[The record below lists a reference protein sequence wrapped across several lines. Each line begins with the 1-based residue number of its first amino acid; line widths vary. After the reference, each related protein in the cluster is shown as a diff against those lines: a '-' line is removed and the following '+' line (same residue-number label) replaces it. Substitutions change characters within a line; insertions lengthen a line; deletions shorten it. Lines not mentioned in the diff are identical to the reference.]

1 MGLKRKAS
9 SLECDYAYQQQQ
21 PFSPPSMTFS
31 STTSSPDSMIT
42 EPFHTTS
49 AYHLPITS
57 NAPWLHSRTRKRVRD
72 NRPDES
78 QIHSDTVRKLFEAQK
93 PHHSQEDAMMMDTD
107 DFYQHHSLPTPPMEV
122 EEEMIEDPTSMDAI
136 ETVAATDLL
145 VPEANQRSLHDFFRR
160 HQQDRQPN
168 ELPTTPPAIIESTVP
183 LYTQQILFTTR
194 PPTQQE
200 IAAGAP
206 APVLRQRSSMGVL
219 GEINTPPPSRDEQ
232 HETDEVQPAFT
243 GGVLACGFRSK
254 VEIEAGLFGGIGV
267 DVGAGGDAM
276 VMG

>member
-9 SLECDYAYQQQQ
+9 SLECDYAFHQQQQ
-21 PFSPPSMTFS
+21 PSSPPSMTFS

-49 AYHLPITS
+49 TYHLPITT
-57 NAPWLHSRTRKRVRD
+57 NAPWLNSRTRKRVRD

-93 PHHSQEDAMMMDTD
+93 PHLPQEDAMMMDSD
-107 DFYQHHSLPTPPMEV
+107 DFYQNNSLPTPPMDV
-122 EEEMIEDPTSMDAI
+122 EEEMAEDPANEDASA
-136 ETVAATDLL
+136 AATADLL

-160 HQQDRQPN
+160 QQPHQQVNVFP
-168 ELPTTPPAIIESTVP
+168 LTPPAVVESTVP

-232 HETDEVQPAFT
+232 QDPSEGQSTFA

-267 DVGAGGDAM
+267 DVASGADAM